1 MTGDYHTP
9 AWYVIRHPES
19 SPVGIGLTTASLL
32 VMPLLGWRK
41 RRVGTLLGNPLVRGR
56 LYQFHDS
63 VQQRVKSLVGQ
74 SVELD

>member
-1 MTGDYHTP
+1 MVCNLTP
-9 AWYVIRHPES
+9 RKFPRGHR
-19 SPVGIGLTTASLL
+19 LTIASLL
-32 VMPLLGWRK
+32 AMPLLGWRK